1 MNGNKASCLHPL
13 GICSRLIGSAIFT
26 LEHGSVVMQFSG
38 FDIAQDLATMYEIS
52 LSIGTSLDVQ
62 ANCAA
67 FVEVLA
73 ARKNLDLVSVWIER
87 QAGEGRRYELLYAEP
102 KIRMTEGV
110 LAYNHP
116 LALRTREAAFWSLSS
131 EDEAFSELITED
143 IVYPEGAFAVFRLE
157 NLGFLKLYDAKRRL
171 PFYTR
176 ELNQLQ
182 PIAQQFGES
191 VSRSLAHQA
200 LLQELQER
208 QRTTHRL
215 RESETRK
222 SAILESALDAIV
234 TIDEYSRILEFNPAA
249 ERTFGYTKNEIIG
262 QSLAEELL
270 IPDHR
275 EILRKGIQNYLRT
288 GQGPVLGRHM
298 EMQAVH
304 KNGQPFPV
312 ELAITPIENNERRL
326 FTAYL
331 RDITERKRSEADL
344 LRANDI
350 AEQSIR
356 SKERFLANMSHEMR
370 TPLNAVI
377 GLTHLLEETSLTRQQ
392 SRYLEAIQF
401 SAGSLLALINDIL
414 DFAKID
420 AGKIDFE
427 EVPFRLDELFKGL
440 YAMLR
445 FTAERKGLKL
455 HILPE
460 DNLPQSVVGDQV
472 RLRQILLNLV
482 GNAIKFTEK
491 GEVRLK
497 VSANVSAEGKIPL
510 VFTVEDTGIGIS
522 AEKLP
527 RIFDSFSQAA
537 TDTTRKYGGTGLGLA
552 IVKELVSQ
560 QGGSIEVKSV
570 VNEGTVFRVVLPFL
584 VSDQSVAVSTD
595 HEDLEVDQS
604 LLNARILVV
613 EDNNM
618 NQFVAHQ
625 MLTKWGAVV
634 DVAESGLVAI
644 EKVRENHFDLI
655 LMDIQMPG
663 MDGID
668 ATKFIRQNLKKN
680 AAELPIIA
688 LTASMLS
695 ENRAQVFEAGMN
707 DFVLKPFEP
716 AHLRKVLVLHWQKS
730 QASKQSPK
738 PAVPAAEKST
748 PQTPAPVL
756 ESVPET
762 IRWTTTPAFQPD
774 SKPVSAPAIG
784 KKIVE
789 KTTPATTVAT
799 SPVVPLEIEVKPTP
813 PNGDSLPTQSV
824 NIQQLLDHS
833 LGNKAFV
840 VRVIDLFLMQTPE
853 QIHELTEFWRRG
865 NFGQVKF
872 IAHKMKSSAR
882 MIGIDSLA
890 QQLDTLEQD
899 LAEGKTMSPQDG
911 RMQFIVSLA
920 DQAIAE
926 LKQHR
931 TKLAN

>member
-1 MNGNKASCLHPL
+1 
-13 GICSRLIGSAIFT
+13 
-26 LEHGSVVMQFSG
+26 
-38 FDIAQDLATMYEIS
+38 
-52 LSIGTSLDVQ
+52 
-62 ANCAA
+62 
-67 FVEVLA
+67 
-73 ARKNLDLVSVWIER
+73 
-87 QAGEGRRYELLYAEP
+87 
-102 KIRMTEGV
+102 
-110 LAYNHP
+110 
-116 LALRTREAAFWSLSS
+116 
-131 EDEAFSELITED
+131 
-143 IVYPEGAFAVFRLE
+143 
-157 NLGFLKLYDAKRRL
+157 
-171 PFYTR
+171 
-176 ELNQLQ
+176 
-182 PIAQQFGES
+182 
-191 VSRSLAHQA
+191 
-200 LLQELQER
+200 
-208 QRTTHRL
+208 
-215 RESETRK
+215 
-222 SAILESALDAIV
+222 
-234 TIDEYSRILEFNPAA
+234 
-249 ERTFGYTKNEIIG
+249 
-262 QSLAEELL
+262 
-270 IPDHR
+270 
-275 EILRKGIQNYLRT
+275 
-288 GQGPVLGRHM
+288 
-298 EMQAVH
+298 
-304 KNGQPFPV
+304 
-312 ELAITPIENNERRL
+312 
-326 FTAYL
+326 
-331 RDITERKRSEADL
+331 
-344 LRANDI
+344 
-350 AEQSIR
+350 
-356 SKERFLANMSHEMR
+356 
-370 TPLNAVI
+370 
-377 GLTHLLEETSLTRQQ
+377 
-392 SRYLEAIQF
+392 
-401 SAGSLLALINDIL
+401 AGSLLALINDIL

-813 PNGDSLPTQSV
+813 PN
-824 NIQQLLDHS
+824 
-833 LGNKAFV
+833 
-840 VRVIDLFLMQTPE
+840 
-853 QIHELTEFWRRG
+853 
-865 NFGQVKF
+865 
-872 IAHKMKSSAR
+872 
-882 MIGIDSLA
+882 
-890 QQLDTLEQD
+890 
-899 LAEGKTMSPQDG
+899 
-911 RMQFIVSLA
+911 
-920 DQAIAE
+920 
-926 LKQHR
+926 
-931 TKLAN
+931 

>member
-1 MNGNKASCLHPL
+1 
-13 GICSRLIGSAIFT
+13 
-26 LEHGSVVMQFSG
+26 MQFSG
-38 FDIAQDLATMYEIS
+38 FDIAQDLATLYEIS
-52 LSIGTSLDVQ
+52 LSVGTTLDVQ
-62 ANCAA
+62 ANCSA
-67 FVEVLA
+67 FVEKLIS
-73 ARKNLDLVSVWIER
+73 RKHLDVVSVWIEK
-87 QAGEGRRYELLYAEP
+87 QVGDVRRYELLYAEP
-102 KIRMTEGV
+102 KIRLTKGV
-110 LAYNHP
+110 LSDDHI
-116 LALRTREAAFWSLSS
+116 LVTRTQESAFWSISS
-131 EDEAFSELITED
+131 EDPAFQEMITED
-143 IVYPEGAFAVFRLE
+143 IHYPEGAFAVFRLE

-176 ELNQLQ
+176 ELNQLA
-182 PIAQQFGES
+182 PLVAQFGES
-191 VSRSLAHQA
+191 VKRTLAHRT
-200 LLQELQER
+200 LLQEFEDR
-208 QRTTHRL
+208 QRSTQRL
-215 RESETRK
+215 KESETRK

-234 TIDEYSRILEFNPAA
+234 TIDESARILEFNPAA
-249 ERTFGYTKNEIIG
+249 ERTFGYTKNEILG

-270 IPDHR
+270 IPEHR
-275 EILRKGIQNYLRT
+275 EVLRAGIFNYIRT

-304 KNGQPFPV
+304 KNGTSFPV
-312 ELAITPIENNERRL
+312 ELAITPIENDERYL

-331 RDITERKRSEADL
+331 RDITERKRSEAEL
-344 LRANDI
+344 IRVNDI

-455 HILPE
+455 HIIPDE
-460 DNLPQSVVGDQV
+460 NLPQSVVGDQV
-472 RLRQILLNLV
+472 RLRQILLNLI

-491 GEVRLK
+491 GEVKLK
-497 VSANVSAEGKIPL
+497 VKAMSVVDGKVTL
-510 VFTVEDTGIGIS
+510 AFAVEDTGIGIPS
-522 AEKLP
+522 EKLSH
-527 RIFDSFSQAA
+527 IFDSFSQAA
-537 TDTTRKYGGTGLGLA
+537 SDTTRKYGGTGLGLA

-560 QGGSIEVKSV
+560 QGGEIEVISE
-570 VNEGTVFRVVLPFL
+570 VNQGTVFNVLLPFL
-584 VSDQSVAVSTD
+584 VSDQTVAASAENENT
-595 HEDLEVDQS
+595 EIDQS
-604 LLNARILVV
+604 LLNVRILVV

-625 MLTKWGAVV
+625 MLTKWGATV
-634 DVAESGLVAI
+634 DVAESGLIAI
-644 EKVRENHFDLI
+644 EKVRENTFDLV

-668 ATKFIRQNLKKN
+668 ATKYIRQTLKRS

-688 LTASMLS
+688 LTASMLA
-695 ENRAQVFEAGMN
+695 ENRTQVFEAGMN

-716 AHLRKVLVLHWQKS
+716 AHLRKVLVLHWKKAQANRQPMQPSPSSVETTLSPQKLVIE
-730 QASKQSPK
+730 PI
-738 PAVPAAEKST
+738 
-748 PQTPAPVL
+748 
-756 ESVPET
+756 PET
-762 IRWTTTPAFQPD
+762 IQWAKAPSFQPD
-774 SKPVSAPAIG
+774 NKSRSMAQAVAQAPVVSNKAPDKEKPVAPL
-784 KKIVE
+784 
-789 KTTPATTVAT
+789 VAPQT
-799 SPVVPLEIEVKPTP
+799 LEIEIKPTV
-813 PNGDSLPTQSV
+813 PNGDSLPANSV

-882 MIGIDSLA
+882 MIGIEALA
-890 QQLDTLEQD
+890 QTLDTLEHD

-911 RMQFIVSLA
+911 RMQFIVSLV
-920 DQAIAE
+920 DQALAE
-926 LKQHR
+926 LKLHR
-931 TKLAN
+931 SKLAQ